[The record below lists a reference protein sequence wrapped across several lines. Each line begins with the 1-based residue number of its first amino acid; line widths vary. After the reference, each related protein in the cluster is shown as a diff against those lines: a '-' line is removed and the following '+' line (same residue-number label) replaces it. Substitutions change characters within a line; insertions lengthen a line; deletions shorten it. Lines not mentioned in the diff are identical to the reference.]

1 MNLEQFLD
9 LVLTP
14 ELLAFFEKDLK
25 KEEEKEESRAE
36 NEAIKN
42 LLKEIESGD

>member
-1 MNLEQFLD
+1 MNLKQFLD
-9 LVLTP
+9 LELTP

-36 NEAIKN
+36 NKAIRN
-42 LLKEIESGD
+42 LLKEIESED

>member
-9 LVLTP
+9 LELTP

-25 KEEEKEESRAE
+25 REEEKEESRAE
-36 NEAIKN
+36 NKAIRN
-42 LLKEIESGD
+42 LLKEIESED